1 MAIDK
6 ITPRVLSK
14 DKDQRVVTSA
24 EFTDANNIRVTVD
37 AQGNGGVIKNLKSDS
52 VISMGSTLASGT
64 NTVIGCYA
72 FELIN
77 TVYVLVHN
85 SEGDHS
91 IWYYDF
97 DGTDAELLL
106 QETALGFRAED
117 YYYIDGVLFNN
128 EPFLYMTNGRSE
140 PIKININACIAGGW
154 PTGSTTVEKMLE
166 LAVIKAQP
174 SSPTATFATDEN
186 KKTHGLLEETFQFA
200 AQFVYRDGEES
211 ALGHYSDLYLA
222 PNVINETIRAHS
234 WESKYNKLEVDV
246 PATTAAVEKVRL
258 YMRHDSTKPWY
269 FVEEKTNTSGV
280 ATSFDFYNDKVYTIF
295 PDEEANKLFDA
306 VPKKASAQT
315 FAGGRIVYGNYTE
328 GFDVTAQSATI
339 TPVYF
344 EEPVLENLDVDV
356 VSTHASNRAVI
367 RVDLTDMPTAA
378 DAGSYTL
385 DAHLPDM
392 TVQGD
397 SGAVSVTIT
406 LPDGTTSTDSYVTP
420 AFHTA
425 PADISF
431 FGSTAAFTSVA
442 DFVSDLSADFVGQQI
457 ELPVFTPTNSTYAT
471 VHTATGNYFQIYW
484 TGSSVWEVA
493 SVNYVAPV
501 SGNPFN
507 TKDCMEIS
515 LKWISADLRSHTIWD
530 GGLTGVP
537 PFLPTYGLSSAL
549 EVTNTADVLI
559 GGFGGSI
566 DEATSY
572 FVDGE
577 GGKTFKSGESH
588 SFGVVFQDKYG
599 RQSGVQELGS
609 VGVAQTGDGKR
620 LGLNGKAHI
629 DIDLTGSA
637 PTWADSFFFVYGG
650 GSTFNNYTQYAIT
663 EGFAYTDGSPKVVLS
678 LRGLQGNDRSYN
690 QGKGSNISY
699 TYSKGDRIR
708 VISYMDANGD
718 RQYPSELEFDI
729 VDFIT
734 VDAPADAPF
743 TATGGSAA
751 DNNER
756 SIGQFL
762 VVDARQYSGFSH
774 ADCDA
779 GTDFWANECIVEM
792 YNDGKKTAD
801 NNIYYGC
808 SELYPR
814 TDYTNVIRIT
824 EGNAYYKPRTIVGFE
839 YTPGTTY
846 TPANT
851 AEMETYVK
859 FVESEQYSDFAE
871 DATYYSKGKPNA
883 VIANE
888 KENVRFSSL
897 IWSEQVNTDS
907 TALLTSSFNN
917 SLANWY
923 DFEATQGNIQ
933 GISNK
938 AAFLVVMQKDGI
950 ALAKANTVFI
960 QNAEQAISAINNS
973 FIADHSYFD
982 SKIGLQYRG
991 SFVEAEGQV
1000 VGVDVLRGLAFSV
1013 GNDGVKIISDAG
1025 LTDYFSDYCRSILDH
1040 DARGN
1045 EDILELNATG
1055 VGMVN
1060 LQLGYDRRNKE
1071 VIINRVDLTS
1081 AILPSSLPETVYGW
1095 NKDYSN
1101 KSIVYNVKEDVWTSF
1116 RDLVADGFASAN
1128 NRFFAARLYNGSV
1141 LHEQEAGTT
1150 FGFFFGTQYHPSFT
1164 IISALGASGVKKYN
1178 SVSIEG
1184 NQSAQVNFT
1193 TRNQSASLAK
1203 ARFVEKE
1210 ETFYS
1215 EVPRAAGAAEYVT
1228 LGKVEAVSG
1237 NDVTFYN
1244 KINRVP
1250 FKRGGDVYKY
1260 TGGVFSS
1267 VSATAGSLVSS
1278 DVLTL
1283 SSAASVL
1290 ANDIVAVK
1298 ADGGIDGDQLTG
1310 HYLEAQFNFHNGD
1323 SVEAGEGMEIYA
1335 VNLEFSPSSLHHEGN
1350 E

>member
-14 DKDQRVVTSA
+14 DKDQRIVTNA

-52 VISMGSTLASGT
+52 VITMGSTLASGT

-85 SEGDHS
+85 SEGSHS
-91 IWYYDF
+91 IWYFDL

-106 QETALGFRAED
+106 QETALGFLASD

-140 PIKININACIAGGW
+140 PIKININACISGGW
-154 PTGSTTVEKMLE
+154 PTGSTINEKMLE
-166 LAVIKAQP
+166 LAVAKAQP
-174 SSPTATFATDEN
+174 SNPTATFVTDET
-186 KKTHGLLEETFQFA
+186 KDTHNLLEETFQFA

-211 ALGHYSDLYLA
+211 ALGHYSDLYVA
-222 PNVINETIRAHS
+222 PNVINETIRSHS
-234 WESKYNKLEVDV
+234 WESKYNKLEVEV

-258 YMRHDSTKPWY
+258 YMRNDSTNPWY

-280 ATSFDFYNDKVYTIF
+280 STSFDFYNDKIYTIF
-295 PDEEANKLFDA
+295 ADEESNKLFDA

-344 EEPVLENLDVDV
+344 EEPVLENLDADV
-356 VSTHASNRAVI
+356 VATHAGNRAVI
-367 RVDLTDMPTAA
+367 RIDLTDMPEAA

-385 DAHLPDM
+385 DARLPRM
-392 TVQGD
+392 AVQGD
-397 SGAVSVTIT
+397 TGSESVTIT
-406 LPDGTTSTDSYVTP
+406 LASGTNIVDASVTP
-420 AFHTA
+420 AFLTA
-425 PADISF
+425 TSDVSLV
-431 FGSTAAFTSVA
+431 GSTAAFTSVA
-442 DFVSDLSADFVGQQI
+442 DFVTDLSADFVGQQLEI
-457 ELPVFTPTNSTYAT
+457 PVFTPTGHAYAT
-471 VHTATGNYFQIYW
+471 VHNSTGTVYQIYW
-484 TGSSVWEVA
+484 SGTSVWEVA
-493 SVNYVAPV
+493 SVTYVAPV
-501 SGNPFN
+501 SGAPFD

-515 LKWISADLRSHTIWD
+515 LKWVSADLRSHAIWA
-530 GGLTGVP
+530 GTATP
-537 PFLPTYGLSSAL
+537 PFYPTYGLTSSL
-549 EVTNTADVLI
+549 EVTNTADVLN
-559 GGFGGSI
+559 GGFYSSI
-566 DEATSY
+566 TDYTSY
-572 FVDGE
+572 FLVGE
-577 GGKTFKSGESH
+577 GDKTFKSGESH
-588 SFGVVFQDKYG
+588 SFGVVFVDKYG
-599 RQSGVQELGS
+599 RQSGVQELGA
-609 VGVAQTGDGKR
+609 VTVAQTGDGSR

-629 DIDLTGSA
+629 DIDLTGTA
-637 PTWADSFFFVYGG
+637 PTWAESFFFVYGG

-663 EGFAYTDGSPKVVLS
+663 EGFAYDNGTPKVVLS

-708 VISYMDANGD
+708 VVSYMDDNGD
-718 RQYPSELEFDI
+718 RIYPSALEFDI

-734 VDAPADAPF
+734 VEAVADAPF
-743 TATGGSAA
+743 TPSGGTTA
-751 DNNER
+751 DQNER
-756 SIGQFL
+756 SVGQFL
-762 VVDARQYSGFSH
+762 VVDARNVSGFGH
-774 ADCDA
+774 ADC
-779 GTDFWANECIVEM
+779 GGNTDYWANECIVEM
-792 YNDGKKTAD
+792 YNDGKRTTD
-801 NNIYYGC
+801 SNIYYGC
-808 SELYPR
+808 SDLYPR
-814 TDYTNVIRIT
+814 TSYTSVIRIT
-824 EGNAYYKPRTIVGFE
+824 EGNAYYKPRTIIGFKYDPADP
-839 YTPGTTY
+839 YTD
-846 TPANT
+846 ADT
-851 AEMETYVK
+851 ALMETYVK

-871 DATYYSKGKPNA
+871 NAIYYSKGKPNA

-897 IWSEQVNTDS
+897 TWSEQVNTDS

-923 DFEATQGNIQ
+923 DLEATQGNIQ

-938 AAFLVVMQKDGI
+938 AAFLVVMQKEGV
-950 ALAKANTVFI
+950 ALVKANTVFI

-982 SKIGLQYRG
+982 SKIGIQYRG
-991 SFVEAEGQV
+991 SFVNAEGQV
-1000 VGVDVLRGLAFSV
+1000 VGVDVLRGLVFSV
-1013 GNDGVKIISDAG
+1013 GNDGVKIISDSG
-1025 LTDYFSDYCRSILDH
+1025 LSDYFADYCRAILDH

-1045 EDILELNATG
+1045 EDILELNNTG

-1081 AILPSSLPETVYGW
+1081 TILPSSQPETVYGW
-1095 NKDYSN
+1095 SKDYSN
-1101 KSIVYNVKEDVWTSF
+1101 KSIVYNVKEAVWTSF
-1116 RDLVADGFASAN
+1116 RDLVADGFATAN
-1128 NRFFAARLYNGSV
+1128 NRFFAARLYNGSP
-1141 LHEQEAGTT
+1141 LHEQEVGNSY
-1150 FGFFFGTQYHPSFT
+1150 GVFFGTQSQPSFT

-1178 SVSIEG
+1178 AVSIEG
-1184 NQSAQVNFT
+1184 NQSAQVNFN
-1193 TRNQSASLAK
+1193 TRSQNASLAK

-1228 LGKVEAVSG
+1228 LGKVQSVSG

-1244 KINRVP
+1244 KINRTP
-1250 FKRGGDVYKY
+1250 FKHGGDVYKY
-1260 TGGVFSS
+1260 VGGSLND
-1267 VSATAGSLVSS
+1267 VSATAGALTSS
-1278 DVLTL
+1278 NVLTL

-1290 ANDIVAVK
+1290 ANDILVVK
-1298 ADGGIDGDQLTG
+1298 ADSGIDGDQLAG
-1310 HYLEAQFNFHNGD
+1310 HYLEAQFTFDNAD